1 MVQSLLHFHRI
12 RIKLD
17 FVQHFCAK
25 RKKGETLEIKKKK
38 EKKKEYT
45 FPFDRL
51 LSIIFL
57 GKLLSIHV
65 KYGLVKIP
73 PNFLRNI

>member
-17 FVQHFCAK
+17 FVQHFRAK

-38 EKKKEYT
+38 EKKKEYI